1 MRGIAKLEVMNKVVA
16 HFNNAQVLSFAA
28 RRSAEMARLISNFGG
43 RPLLAPVLRETPLE
57 NIPELDAVIEL
68 LQNGRA
74 AWLILL
80 SGSGTKVL
88 LERLE
93 HQMGREELQKV
104 LLRTRLLARGPKPAH
119 VLRQWGWNDFET
131 VPEPNTWHELITV
144 LDEAALEM
152 QDATAIVQEFGAPHP
167 ELIAALQTRGAKV
180 LSVPVY
186 RWSLPDDLEPVQSA
200 IGALLA
206 GEIEVTL
213 WTSAAQIRNVFTVA
227 SSMQCEEELRS
238 ALTQTLIGSI
248 GPTTSAA
255 LRECGLAPTLE
266 PQHPKMGHLI
276 KASAAHYAAIKKISL

>member
-1 MRGIAKLEVMNKVVA
+1 MTRVVPDYQGA
-16 HFNNAQVLSFAA
+16 RVLSFAA

-57 NIPELDAVIEL
+57 DIPELNAIGDMLE
-68 LQNGRA
+68 NGAA

-80 SGSGTKVL
+80 SGSGAKVL

-93 HQMGREELQKV
+93 NRLGRNELLKV
-104 LLRTRLLARGPKPAH
+104 LLRTQVLARGPKPAH
-119 VLRQWGWNDFET
+119 VLRQWGWNDFAT
-131 VPEPNTWHELITV
+131 VPEPNTWRELIAV
-144 LDEAALEM
+144 LDAADATL

-167 ELIAALQTRGAKV
+167 ELVDALQSRGVKV

-186 RWSLPDDLEPVQSA
+186 RWTLPDDLEPVRAA
-200 IGALLA
+200 IGAVLA
-206 GEIEVTL
+206 GAIEVTL

-227 SSMQCEEELRS
+227 ESMHCADPLRS
-238 ALTQTLIGSI
+238 ALAQTLIGSI

-255 LRECGLAPTLE
+255 LRECGLTPALE

-276 KASAAHYAAIKKISL
+276 KACAGHYAARYS